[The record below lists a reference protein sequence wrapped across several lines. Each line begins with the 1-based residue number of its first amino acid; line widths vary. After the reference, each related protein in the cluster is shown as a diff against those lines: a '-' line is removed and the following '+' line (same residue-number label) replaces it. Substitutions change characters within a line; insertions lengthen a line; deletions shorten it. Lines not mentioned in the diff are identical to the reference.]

1 MDAEAIRDSLLQ
13 AAGMLKLEMYGPSQD
28 LDSLDNTCR
37 TVYGRINRGRTSDI
51 LRLYDFPNPFQHS
64 PTRGLT
70 ITPLQ
75 ELFVLNSPFIKQLS
89 STLAKAGEADADAAT
104 RVRNLYRKILLRDP
118 SAAESKAALS
128 YLKSATIEQ
137 FAQVLLATN
146 EEVFWP

>member
-1 MDAEAIRDSLLQ
+1 MR
-13 AAGMLKLEMYGPSQD
+13 
-28 LDSLDNTCR
+28 R
-37 TVYGRINRGRTSDI
+37 TVYGRINRGSTSDI

-89 STLAKAGEADADAAT
+89 SALAKAVEADADAAT

-118 SAAESKAALS
+118 SAAESKVALR
-128 YLKSATIEQ
+128 YLTSATIEQ